1 MSRWEVEDEDW
12 DRVRDQLKE
21 SIIEV
26 ARRDGLIAYSDLIR
40 DVPEIDGPQSHALA
54 EMLGEIGGQCYAE
67 GVPLLSSLVVYKD
80 RDKRGPGP
88 GFYEAAERLGLSV
101 GSNALAREDFWW
113 RQAAKCHEHWKKV

>member
-26 ARRDGLIAYSDLIR
+26 ARRDDLIAYSDLIR

-67 GVPLLSSLVVYKD
+67 HTPLLSALVVYKD
-80 RDKRGPGP
+80 RNKQGPGP
-88 GFYEAAERLGLSV
+88 GFYEAAARLGLTI
-101 GSNALAREDFWW
+101 GSNASAREEFWW
-113 RQAAKCHEHWKKV
+113 AQVGKCYEHWKRL